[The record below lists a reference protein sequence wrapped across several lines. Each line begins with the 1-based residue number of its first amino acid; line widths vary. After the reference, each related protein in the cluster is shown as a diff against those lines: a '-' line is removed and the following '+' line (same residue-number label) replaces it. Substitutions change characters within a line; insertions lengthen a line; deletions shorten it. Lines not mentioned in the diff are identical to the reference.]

1 MKHYEGMFLTHNQE
15 ARKDTDYLAEHVRG
29 LIEKSGGAVQQL
41 KKWDERK
48 LAYPI
53 KRVTHGVYFITY
65 FTGDQATV
73 AKLRAEV
80 RLSSL
85 VLRHL
90 VLKLDAA
97 MEKPLETFAEAQQRL
112 AGIERKVEG
121 GGDEMATT
129 ARVPDEFGAGV
140 GAEDSRE

>member
-15 ARKDTDYLAEHVRG
+15 ARKDTDYLAEHVKG
-29 LIEKSGGAVQQL
+29 LIEKSGGTVHQL

-48 LAYPI
+48 LAYSI
-53 KRVTHGVYFITY
+53 KRVTHGVYFLTY
-65 FTGDQATV
+65 FTGDQETV
-73 AKLRAEV
+73 AKLRGEV

-121 GGDEMATT
+121 GGDELVAAT
-129 ARVPDEFGAGV
+129 RVPDEFNAVVGV
-140 GAEDSRE
+140 DEPRE